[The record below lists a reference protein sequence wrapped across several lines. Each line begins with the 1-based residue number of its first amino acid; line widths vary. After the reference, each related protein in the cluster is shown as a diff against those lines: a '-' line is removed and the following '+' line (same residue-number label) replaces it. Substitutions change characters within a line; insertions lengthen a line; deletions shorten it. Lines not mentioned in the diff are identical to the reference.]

1 MAGIQVQAGSPPVP
15 WHPPRIVRLPG
26 PVTSA
31 SQGRSTVGQG
41 QARPPSEGP
50 GPTQS
55 PAVTSLQAEV
65 WPGNLRN
72 TTSSPRSPAL
82 RESRMHPVGVPE
94 IRAGPPRLH
103 GRTGRPRPRVQS
115 EQAEAH
121 PRLGGLEP
129 VGSLTASPWVSA
141 LSPRP
146 HGKVTAPQTDRWLKG
161 GAQARSASVQSWRF
175 PGCTVS
181 SWELSLPPLAA
192 GQGGHLNVAQHLDL
206 SKVTLDAD
214 ADVTG
219 P

>member
-1 MAGIQVQAGSPPVP
+1 MKAACTLWGCQKYVLDLHGCTGGEA
-15 WHPPRIVRLPG
+15 VRG
-26 PVTSA
+26 
-31 SQGRSTVGQG
+31 GQG
-41 QARPPSEGP
+41 
-50 GPTQS
+50 
-55 PAVTSLQAEV
+55 
-65 WPGNLRN
+65 
-72 TTSSPRSPAL
+72 
-82 RESRMHPVGVPE
+82 
-94 IRAGPPRLH
+94 
-103 GRTGRPRPRVQS
+103 TGRPGPRVQS

-121 PRLGGLEP
+121 SRLGGLEP

-175 PGCTVS
+175 PSCTIS

>member
-129 VGSLTASPWVSA
+129 VGSLTASPGCRHLAHVPTGKSLPHRLTA
-141 LSPRP
+141 GSRGAPRP
-146 HGKVTAPQTDRWLKG
+146 GQPLSSLGAFPVAPSHPGSSASHLWL
-161 GAQARSASVQSWRF
+161 QAR
-175 PGCTVS
+175 
-181 SWELSLPPLAA
+181 A
-192 GQGGHLNVAQHLDL
+192 G
-206 SKVTLDAD
+206 T
-214 ADVTG
+214 
-219 P
+219 